1 MQRMT
6 AALAIGL
13 LTCSRVT
20 ADDAG
25 DKTGVAAI
33 SADAFLS
40 SLGVNTHVD
49 QGYNA
54 GSYVVPLRYLGVRNI
69 RDSARNLFSSI
80 MLHQQ
85 TGVQIDLLGAD
96 VNDLV
101 IAAKTLAKAGA
112 LLSIEGPNEP
122 NNFPITYNGQ
132 PGGGTGSWL
141 PVAQLQRDLYSA
153 IKNDPELEQYPVFH
167 VSEGGAETDNVGLQ
181 FLKISAGAETLLP
194 DGTQFADYANA
205 HNYVSGVR
213 TGYVDNQAWQ
223 AADPTLNSHW
233 DGLYGEYGRT
243 WKKHFRGYSNAE
255 LETLPRVTT
264 ETGWDAAN
272 PDQERTQ
279 GTVLVNT
286 YLAQFKRGWRYT
298 FVYQLG
304 EGEGGGGSQGLY
316 HKDWTPKLA
325 ATYIHNLTSIL
336 ADNIH
341 VATPGKLD
349 YSIANAPSTVHDLLL
364 QKSSGA
370 FELVVW
376 GEQVRGANNITVKL
390 GGTHPKVMIYDT
402 TVGTTPIQILNN
414 VNSVPLTISDHAL
427 IIETY

>member
-1 MQRMT
+1 
-6 AALAIGL
+6 
-13 LTCSRVT
+13 
-20 ADDAG
+20 
-25 DKTGVAAI
+25 
-33 SADAFLS
+33 
-40 SLGVNTHVD
+40 
-49 QGYNA
+49 
-54 GSYVVPLRYLGVRNI
+54 
-69 RDSARNLFSSI
+69 

-85 TGVQIDLLGAD
+85 TGVRIDLLGAD
-96 VNDLV
+96 VNDLT

-132 PGGGTGSWL
+132 QGGGTGSWL
-141 PVAQLQRDLYSA
+141 PVAQLQGDLSSA
-153 IKNDPELEQYPVFH
+153 VKNDPELKQYPVFH
-167 VSEGGAETDNVGLQ
+167 VSEAGAETDNVGLQ
-181 FLKISAGAETLLP
+181 FLKIPAGAETLLQ

-213 TGYVDNQAWQ
+213 TGYLDNQAWQ

-298 FVYQLG
+298 FIYELG
-304 EGEGGGGSQGLY
+304 EGEGGGGNQGLY

-341 VATPGKLD
+341 VATPEKLD

-364 QKSSGA
+364 QKSGGA

-402 TVGTTPIQILNN
+402 TVGITPIQILNN
-414 VNSVPLTISDHAL
+414 INSVPLTISDHAL
-427 IIETY
+427 IIETH